1 MALTLERVK
10 LHLRVDEDYEDT
22 NAEILAMVEAAK
34 DAALDYLNRDG
45 FDGDIPPAVEAA
57 ILLQVCDLFEN
68 RGRQSNEPFHAN
80 RTYERLLAPYR
91 VLAV

>member
-10 LHLRVDEDYEDT
+10 SHLRVDDDYED
-22 NAEILAMVEAAK
+22 ADILTMVEAAK

-45 FDGDIPPAVEAA
+45 FDGDMPPAVEAA
-57 ILLQVCDLFEN
+57 ILLQVGDLYTN
-68 RGRQSNEPFHAN
+68 RERQANGPFHAN